1 MTNPDPAGAHD
12 IRTADGG
19 MICARCCRFL
29 QRGYF
34 STRCEPERRTH
45 MRGRSGPGRLLGP
58 LCGAEW
64 GPSDELAVG
73 YDPVTCPDCREL
85 IGGFP
90 RLGEHDLRAW
100 GHGALCARCG
110 ERGAT
115 PGAFGPC
122 VPPVAVPPAERR
134 DPVHAAAEPLR
145 RGGPALCGE
154 ADPAWLATLLRGR
167 SFYASSVGCPDC
179 LEAARGLPAWEGGAH
194 DLRADGGGG
203 VICPDCGIAAASAED
218 AGGCAGSAPVE
229 MLRFRNEGRG
239 PFVGLPSGTLHAP
252 AGGCAHAEADPGFWR
267 AADAPARVR
276 VTCLNCIRRAARRPR
291 LPLAA

>member
-1 MTNPDPAGAHD
+1 MTSPDPGGAHD
-12 IRTADGG
+12 IRTVDGG

-34 STRCEPERRTH
+34 SPRCEPERRTH
-45 MRGRSGPGRLLGP
+45 MRGRSGARRLLGP

-73 YDPVTCPDCREL
+73 YDPVTCPDCRKL
-85 IGGFP
+85 IAGFP

-100 GHGALCARCG
+100 GYGVLCARCG

-122 VPPVAVPPAERR
+122 VPPPAVPSAERR
-134 DPVHAAAEPLR
+134 DPVHAVADPLR
-145 RGGPALCGE
+145 REGPALCGE
-154 ADPAWLATLLRGR
+154 PEPVWTATLLRGR
-167 SFYASSVGCPDC
+167 SSYAFSVGCPDC
-179 LEAARGLPAWEGGAH
+179 LEAARALPAWEGGAH
-194 DLRADGGGG
+194 DLRVHGDG
-203 VICPDCGIAAASAED
+203 VICPDCGIAAASAEN

-239 PFVGLPSGTLHAP
+239 PFVGLPSETRHAP
-252 AGGCAHAEADPGFWR
+252 GGGCAHADPDSGFWR
-267 AADAPARVR
+267 AADAPTRVR
-276 VTCLNCIRRAARRPR
+276 VTCLNCIRRAARQPR